1 MADQYEIHQIQGAN
15 VWADD
20 GERLGLVGE
29 VHLDRK
35 TGEPAFITVALG
47 LFESRQY
54 FVPLAGARRDGQD
67 NIYVAF
73 SKQAVKDSPELNP
86 DGPLT
91 ADEEK
96 ELADY
101 YARA

>member
-1 MADQYEIHQIQGAN
+1 MTDQYEIHQIQGAN
-15 VWADD
+15 VWAND
-20 GERLGLVGE
+20 GERLGLVSE
-29 VHLDRK
+29 VHLDRDN
-35 TGEPAFITVALG
+35 GRPVFITVALG

-73 SKQAVKDSPELNP
+73 SKQAIKDSPELQP
-86 DGPLT
+86 DGALT
-91 ADEEK
+91 PDQEK
-96 ELADY
+96 ALQDY